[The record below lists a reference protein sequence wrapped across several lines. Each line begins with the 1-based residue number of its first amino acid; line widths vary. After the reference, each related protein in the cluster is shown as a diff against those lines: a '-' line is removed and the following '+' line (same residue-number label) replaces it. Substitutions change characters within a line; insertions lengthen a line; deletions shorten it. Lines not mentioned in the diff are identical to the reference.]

1 MGTLLAFAALCTWG
15 LGDFLIQ
22 RSSRRFGSV
31 VTLFSITGLAALV
44 LLPFVWGE
52 IISTLQSG
60 NQLKW
65 LLGGSVVITIA
76 ALLNFESLRRGKISV
91 IEPIYA
97 GEIPVTAILASV
109 VLGEHLTL
117 LEIGLICLLVLGIA
131 AVSTES
137 VEGWRQVK
145 LEPGLIY
152 AVFGTIAMG
161 TANFLLAAGGRV
173 TSVLM
178 VNWFTDVWMA
188 VIMLVV
194 LLYRR
199 QLLQLVRAW
208 RSSPGLMSTMTIS
221 DNLAWLTYT
230 ASALFIPIAIAT
242 SISETYIAV
251 AAVLGL
257 IINKETLRPHQYVG
271 MIAAIGSAIAL
282 GALAG

>member
-31 VTLFSITGLAALV
+31 VTLFSITGLAAIV
-44 LLPFVWGE
+44 LLPLVWDE
-52 IISTLQSG
+52 ISTTLQDG
-60 NQLKW
+60 HQLRW
-65 LLGGSVVITIA
+65 LLAGSAVITIA

-97 GEIPVTAILASV
+97 GEIPVAAILASV

-117 LEIGLICLLVLGIA
+117 LETGLICLLVLGIA

-188 VIMLVV
+188 VIMFVV
-194 LLYRR
+194 LIYRR
-199 QLLQLVRAW
+199 QLKQLLTAW
-208 RSSPGLMSTMTIS
+208 RTRFGMMSVMTVS

-271 MIAAIGSAIAL
+271 MVVAIGSAIAL

>member
-52 IISTLQSG
+52 IISTQQSG

-137 VEGWRQVK
+137 VEGWKQIK

-208 RSSPGLMSTMTIS
+208 RTSPGLMSTMTIS

-271 MIAAIGSAIAL
+271 MIAAVGSAIAL

>member
-1 MGTLLAFAALCTWG
+1 M
-15 LGDFLIQ
+15 
-22 RSSRRFGSV
+22 
-31 VTLFSITGLAALV
+31 
-44 LLPFVWGE
+44 
-52 IISTLQSG
+52 
-60 NQLKW
+60 
-65 LLGGSVVITIA
+65 
-76 ALLNFESLRRGKISV
+76 

-97 GEIPVTAILASV
+97 GEIPVAAILASV
-109 VLGEHLTL
+109 ILREHLSV
-117 LEIGLICLLVLGIA
+117 LEIILISLLVLGIA

-137 VEGWRQVK
+137 IVGWRQIK
-145 LEPGLIY
+145 LEPGLVY
-152 AVFGTIAMG
+152 AIFGTIAMG

-178 VNWFTDVWMA
+178 VNWFTDAWMA
-188 VIMLVV
+188 VIMLAV

-199 QLLQLVRAW
+199 QVKQLIIAW
-208 RSSPGLMSTMTIS
+208 RTRPGLMSTMTVS

-257 IINKETLRPHQYVG
+257 IINKEKLRPHQYVG
-271 MIAAIGSAIAL
+271 MMIAIGSAVLL